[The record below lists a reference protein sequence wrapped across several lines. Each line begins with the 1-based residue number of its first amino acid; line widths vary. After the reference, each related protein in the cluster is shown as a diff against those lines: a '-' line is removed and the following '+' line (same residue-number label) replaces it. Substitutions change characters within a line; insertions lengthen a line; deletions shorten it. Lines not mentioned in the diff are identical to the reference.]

1 MVKKSAMAVFRRLP
15 GPLRRGLV
23 HGVTPSY
30 TVGAVAVL
38 KRPDGRLALVE
49 QRHSLGWALPG
60 GLMNRGESP
69 AAGLVREIA
78 EELGIVLDPLSLPVP
93 YAAVSPLVRRVDVV
107 YFVDVDGDAR
117 LRSEDDVEV
126 TRTGWFP
133 LDALPVLSEPTYDI
147 LRAVRV
153 L

>member
-1 MVKKSAMAVFRRLP
+1 MVVFRHLP
-15 GPLRRGLV
+15 RRVRRGLI
-23 HGVTPSY
+23 HSVTPSY
-30 TVGAVAVL
+30 TVGAVVLL
-38 KRPDGRLALVE
+38 KRPDGCIALVE

-69 AAGLVREIA
+69 AAGVVREVA

-93 YAAVSPLVRRVDVV
+93 YAAVSPFARRVDVV
-107 YFVDVDGDAR
+107 YFVDLTGDTR
-117 LRSEDDVEV
+117 LHSEDDVEV
-126 TRTGWFP
+126 TRVGWFR
-133 LDALPVLSEPTYDI
+133 LDALPELSEPTRDI

>member
-1 MVKKSAMAVFRRLP
+1 VKKSAMTVFRRLP
-15 GPLRRGLV
+15 GPMRRGLV
-23 HGVTPSY
+23 HSVTPSY

-38 KRPDGRLALVE
+38 KRADDRIALVE

-60 GLMNRGESP
+60 GLMNRGEAP
-69 AAGLVREIA
+69 ATALVREIA
-78 EELGIVLDPLSLPVP
+78 EELGIVIDPFTLPVP
-93 YAAVSPLVRRVDVV
+93 YAAVSPLARRVDVV
-107 YFVDVDGDAR
+107 YFVDVDGDAP
-117 LRSEDDVEV
+117 LHIEDEVEV

-133 LDALPVLSEPTYDI
+133 LQALPELSEPTRDI

>member
-1 MVKKSAMAVFRRLP
+1 MTVFRRLP

-23 HGVTPSY
+23 HSVTPSY

-38 KRPDGRLALVE
+38 KRDDGRIALVE

-69 AAGLVREIA
+69 AAALVRELA
-78 EELGIVLDPLSLPVP
+78 EELGGVLDPLTLPVP

-107 YFVDVDGDAR
+107 YFVDVDGNAR
-117 LRSEDDVEV
+117 LHSEDDIEV
-126 TRTGWFP
+126 TRTGWVP
-133 LDALPVLSEPTYDI
+133 LAALPELGQPTRDI

>member
-1 MVKKSAMAVFRRLP
+1 MTVFRRLP
-15 GPLRRGLV
+15 GPMRRGLV
-23 HGVTPSY
+23 HSVTPSY

-38 KRPDGRLALVE
+38 RRSDGRIALVE

-69 AAGLVREIA
+69 SAALVREIA
-78 EELGIVLDPLSLPVP
+78 EEVGITLDPLQLPVP
-93 YAAVSPLVRRVDVV
+93 HAAVSPLVRRVDVV
-107 YFVDVDGDAR
+107 YFVDVDGESP
-117 LRSEDDVEV
+117 LRSEDEIEV

-133 LDALPVLSEPTYDI
+133 LDALPELSEPTYDI

>member
-1 MVKKSAMAVFRRLP
+1 MVVFRHLP
-15 GPLRRGLV
+15 GPMRRGLV
-23 HGVTPSY
+23 HRVTPSY

-38 KRPDGRLALVE
+38 KLDDGGIALVE

-69 AAGLVREIA
+69 AAALVRELA
-78 EELGIVLDPLSLPVP
+78 EELGVVLDPLTLPVP
-93 YAAVSPLVRRVDVV
+93 YAAVSPLARRVDVV
-107 YFVDVDGDAR
+107 YFVDIDGNAR
-117 LRSEDDVEV
+117 LHSEDDIEV

-133 LDALPVLSEPTYDI
+133 LEALPELSEPIPDI

>member
-1 MVKKSAMAVFRRLP
+1 MEVFRRLP
-15 GPLRRGLV
+15 GPMRRGLV
-23 HGVTPSY
+23 HSVTPSY

-38 KRPDGRLALVE
+38 RRSDGRVALVE

-60 GLMNRGESP
+60 GLMGRGESP
-69 AAGLVREIA
+69 AAALVREIA
-78 EELGIVLDPLSLPVP
+78 EELGITLDPVTLPVP

-107 YFVDVDGDAR
+107 YFVDVDGAAR
-117 LRSEDDVEV
+117 LRSEDDIEV

-133 LDALPVLSEPTYDI
+133 LEALPQLSEPTYDI

>member
-1 MVKKSAMAVFRRLP
+1 MVVFRHLP

-38 KRPDGRLALVE
+38 KRTDGRIALVE

-69 AAGLVREIA
+69 AAGLVREVA
-78 EELGIVLDPLSLPVP
+78 EELGVVLDPLALPVP

-107 YFVDVDGDAR
+107 YFVDIEADAR
-117 LRSEDDVEV
+117 LRSEDD
-126 TRTGWFP
+126 
-133 LDALPVLSEPTYDI
+133 I
-147 LRAVRV
+147 
-153 L
+153 

>member
-1 MVKKSAMAVFRRLP
+1 MEVFRRMP
-15 GPLRRGLV
+15 GPFRRAVV
-23 HGVTPSY
+23 HAVAPSY
-30 TVGAVAVL
+30 SVGAVAVL
-38 KRPDGRLALVE
+38 RRPDGHLALVE

-60 GLMNRGESP
+60 GLMNRGESA

-78 EELGIVLDPLSLPVP
+78 EELGVVLDPASLPVP
-93 YAAVSPLVRRVDVV
+93 YAAVSPSARRVDVV
-107 YFVDVDGDAR
+107 YFVDVDGSAR

-133 LDALPVLSEPTYDI
+133 LDALPQLSEPTYDI

>member
-1 MVKKSAMAVFRRLP
+1 MAVFRRMP
-15 GPLRRGLV
+15 GPMRRGLV
-23 HGVTPSY
+23 HSVTPSY

-38 KRPDGRLALVE
+38 KRADGRIALVE

-69 AAGLVREIA
+69 AAALVRELA
-78 EELGIVLDPLSLPVP
+78 EELGIVVDPVSLPVP

-107 YFVDVDGDAR
+107 YFVDIDSDAR

-133 LDALPVLSEPTYDI
+133 LDALPVLSEPTHDI